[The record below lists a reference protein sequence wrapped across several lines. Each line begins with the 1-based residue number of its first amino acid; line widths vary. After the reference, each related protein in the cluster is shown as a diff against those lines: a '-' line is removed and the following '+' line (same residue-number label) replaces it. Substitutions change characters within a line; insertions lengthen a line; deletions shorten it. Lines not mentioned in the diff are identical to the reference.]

1 MLDWRDS
8 CGYYLGGLPFV
19 YFDYLRQQ
27 DALSKETTT
36 QVYTQVM
43 KQKKK
48 VKEVSNKTETNS
60 GEKV

>member
-48 VKEVSNKTETNS
+48 
-60 GEKV
+60 